1 MVFKHSLLSNHSNWG
16 CMEVEFMKA
25 VGINGYGTIGKRVAD
40 AVSCQDDMKIVGVTK
55 RTPDF
60 EAKMAVEKGYD
71 LYISAP
77 EREGL
82 FKDAGIDVSG
92 TINDLY
98 DQLDIIVDC
107 TPEGVG
113 ARNKTDVYE
122 KKGLK
127 AIFEGGEKHDRI
139 GQSFNSFSNFDDSI
153 GADYV
158 RVVSCNTTGLCRTL
172 NPIKD
177 LAGIKKVR
185 AVMVRRGA
193 DPGQIKKGPIN
204 AIVPNPP
211 TVPSHHGPDVQ
222 TVMYGLNITTMA
234 LLVPTTLMHQ
244 HNLMVELD
252 NSVVVDD
259 VIDALEMT
267 PRVLLVEASRGLGS
281 TAEIMEYARDLGRPR
296 GDLFEIAVWK
306 ESLNIVDGELY
317 YMQAIHQESDV
328 VPENVDAIRA
338 MLEMESDSVKS
349 VKKTNMNMGII
360 G

>member
-1 MVFKHSLLSNHSNWG
+1 
-16 CMEVEFMKA
+16 MKS

-40 AVSCQDDMKIVGVTK
+40 AVECQGDMKIVGVTK

-82 FKDAGIDVSG
+82 FKEAGIEISG
-92 TINDLY
+92 SIDDLY

-107 TPEGVG
+107 TPGGIG
-113 ARNKTDVYE
+113 AKNKENIYK

-127 AIFEGGEKHDRI
+127 AIFQGGEDHEAI
-139 GQSFNSFSNFDDSI
+139 GKSFNSFTNYGDSM

-172 NPIKD
+172 KPIDD
-177 LAGIKKVR
+177 LAGVKKVR

-193 DPGQIKKGPIN
+193 DPGQIKSGPIN

-222 TVMYGLNITTMA
+222 TVLYGLDITTMA

-244 HNLMVELD
+244 HNLMVELND
-252 NSVVVDD
+252 TVSVDD
-259 VIDALEMT
+259 IIDKLENT
-267 PRVLLVEASRGLGS
+267 TRVLLVEAEKGLGS
-281 TAEIMEYARDLGRPR
+281 TAQIMEYARDLGRPR

-306 ESLNIVDGELY
+306 ESLNIVGNELF

-328 VPENVDAIRA
+328 VPENVDAIRS
-338 MLEMESDSVKS
+338 MLELESYPSKS
-349 VKKTNMNMGII
+349 IEKTNKNMGILN
-360 G
+360 

>member
-1 MVFKHSLLSNHSNWG
+1 
-16 CMEVEFMKA
+16 MKA

-82 FKDAGIDVSG
+82 FKDAGIEVSG

-113 ARNKTDVYE
+113 AQNKANIYE

-127 AIFEGGEKHDRI
+127 AIFEGGEKHDQI

-172 NPIKD
+172 NPIKN

-234 LLVPTTLMHQ
+234 LLVSTTLMHQ
-244 HNLMVELD
+244 HNLMVELN

-259 VIDALEMT
+259 VIDALEKT
-267 PRVLLVEASRGLGS
+267 PRVLLVVASKGIGS
-281 TAEIMEYARDLGRPR
+281 TAEIMEYARDVGRPR

-306 ESLNIVDGELY
+306 ESVNIVEGELY

-349 VKKTNMNMGII
+349 IEKTNKNMGII
-360 G
+360 E

>member
-1 MVFKHSLLSNHSNWG
+1 
-16 CMEVEFMKA
+16 MKA

-40 AVSCQDDMKIVGVTK
+40 AVAAQDDMKLAGVTK

-60 EAKMAVEKGYD
+60 ESAMAVEKGYP
-71 LYISAP
+71 LYISVP
-77 EREGL
+77 EREEL
-82 FKDAGIDVSG
+82 FEEAGIKVSG
-92 TINDLY
+92 TIEDFY
-98 DQLDIIVDC
+98 DNVDIIVDA
-107 TPEGVG
+107 TPEGIG
-113 ARNKTDVYE
+113 AKNMETY
-122 KKGLK
+122 KKLGIK
-127 AIFEGGEKHDRI
+127 STFQGGEKHDKI
-139 GQSFNSFSNFDDSI
+139 GKSFNSFANFKDAI

-172 NPIKD
+172 KPISD

-193 DPGQIKKGPIN
+193 DPSQVKKGPIN

-222 TVMYGLNITTMA
+222 TVMNGLNITTMA

-244 HNLMVELD
+244 HNLMVELE
-252 NSVVVDD
+252 NPVSVDD
-259 VIDALEMT
+259 VINKLEET
-267 PRVLLVEASRGLGS
+267 PRVLLVEASKGLGS

-296 GDLFEIAVWK
+296 SDLFEIAVWK
-306 ESLNIVDGELY
+306 ESINVVGNELY
-317 YMQAIHQESDV
+317 YMQAVHQESDV

-338 MLEMESDSVKS
+338 MLEMEEDPAKS
-349 VKKTNMNMGII
+349 IAKTNKALGIK

>member
-1 MVFKHSLLSNHSNWG
+1 
-16 CMEVEFMKA
+16 MEVKFMKA

-338 MLEMESDSVKS
+338 MLEMESNSVKS